1 MSAPDYFLGGDFE
14 CVKEPKTNNK
24 ILKWVS
30 KIHVKK
36 MMDKFKNTFGFDP
49 SNQHAA
55 MPPEYNPE
63 LETTE
68 LCTDTEKA
76 QYW

>member
-1 MSAPDYFLGGDFE
+1 
-14 CVKEPKTNNK
+14 
-24 ILKWVS
+24 
-30 KIHVKK
+30 